1 MQMNTASKKS
11 GMSIIIVGCG
21 KVGHELISR
30 LVDEGHDIT
39 IVDTNEQVIRDTT
52 ELYDVMGIR
61 GNGASLN
68 VLMEAGLEEADL
80 VIAVTGSDELNLLC
94 CTVAKKAGGELAAI
108 ARMMQED

>member
-1 MQMNTASKKS
+1 MQAKRKSNGMN
-11 GMSIIIVGCG
+11 IIIVGCG
-21 KVGHELISR
+21 KVGHELICR

-68 VLMEAGLEEADL
+68 VLMEA
-80 VIAVTGSDELNLLC
+80 VT
-94 CTVAKKAGGELAAI
+94 
-108 ARMMQED
+108 